1 MTVNPADAVPTPLS
15 GMTTREAPQ
24 STGANSELG
33 QDAFLKLLV
42 AQLKYQDPLNPADG
56 AEFLAQ
62 TAQFTM
68 VEKLADLEAQ
78 GQSTVTSQQQ
88 MQAAQLV
95 GRQVTYVDSTGN
107 LVEGVVESAE
117 YTPDGQSL
125 TIDGQ
130 AVELDN
136 ITKVVGNLQV
146 DGASEAVSALGPS
159 LASSLTPALVEAIQ
173 EASSGAA
180 DSDAGVDSADE
191 ASSDNDRE
199 AESTSTDALA
209 DETDTVTETSNVG
222 SNPDEPTGEEG

>member
-24 STGANSELG
+24 STEANSELG

-68 VEKLADLEAQ
+68 VEKLSDLEAQ

-136 ITKVVGNLQV
+136 ITKVVGNNRV
-146 DGASEAVSALGPS
+146 DGASEAVNALGPS

-173 EASSGAA
+173 EASAGTA
-180 DSDAGVDSADE
+180 DSDAEVDSAAE
-191 ASSDNDRE
+191 VSSDHDRE

-209 DETDTVTETSNVG
+209 DETDTVTQTSNVG

>member
-24 STGANSELG
+24 STDANSELG

-136 ITKVVGNLQV
+136 ITKVVGNNRV

-173 EASSGAA
+173 EASAGTA
-180 DSDAGVDSADE
+180 DSDAEVDSAAE
-191 ASSDNDRE
+191 VSSDHDQE

>member
-15 GMTTREAPQ
+15 GMTTRQAPQ
-24 STGANSELG
+24 STDANSELG

-68 VEKLADLEAQ
+68 VEKLADLETQ

-95 GRQVTYVDSTGN
+95 GRQVTYVDATGN

-125 TIDGQ
+125 TIGGQ
-130 AVELDN
+130 AVELYN
-136 ITKVVGNLQV
+136 ITKVVGNRQLRKRLHV
-146 DGASEAVSALGPS
+146 R
-159 LASSLTPALVEAIQ
+159 VEHVRRSRCN
-173 EASSGAA
+173 E
-180 DSDAGVDSADE
+180 DFLKRVK
-191 ASSDNDRE
+191 
-199 AESTSTDALA
+199 
-209 DETDTVTETSNVG
+209 ETDKIKHDAKEKGTWFYF
-222 SNPDEPTGEEG
+222 

>member
-24 STGANSELG
+24 STDANSELG

-68 VEKLADLEAQ
+68 VEKLSDLEAQ

-95 GRQVTYVDSTGN
+95 GRQVMYVDSTGN

-136 ITKVVGNLQV
+136 ITKVVGNNRV

-173 EASSGAA
+173 EASAGTA
-180 DSDAGVDSADE
+180 DSDAEADTAAE
-191 ASSDNDRE
+191 VSSDGDRE
-199 AESTSTDALA
+199 AESTSTDALTNEN
-209 DETDTVTETSNVG
+209 DSVTETSNVG
-222 SNPDEPTGEEG
+222 SNPDEPTEEEG

>member
-24 STGANSELG
+24 SPDANSELG

-136 ITKVVGNLQV
+136 ITKVVGNNRV

-173 EASSGAA
+173 EASAGTA
-180 DSDAGVDSADE
+180 DSDAEVDSAAE
-191 ASSDNDRE
+191 VSSDHDQE

-222 SNPDEPTGEEG
+222 SNPDEPTEEEG

>member
-24 STGANSELG
+24 STDANSELG

-78 GQSTVTSQQQ
+78 GQNTVTSQQQ

-125 TIDGQ
+125 TIGGQ

-136 ITKVVGNLQV
+136 ITKVVGNNRV

-159 LASSLTPALVEAIQ
+159 LASALTPALVDAIQ
-173 EASSGAA
+173 EASAGTA
-180 DSDAGVDSADE
+180 DSDAEADTAAE
-191 ASSDNDRE
+191 VSSDGDLE
-199 AESTSTDALA
+199 AEPTSTDALT
-209 DETDTVTETSNVG
+209 DENDSVTETSNVG

>member
-24 STGANSELG
+24 STDANSELG

-68 VEKLADLEAQ
+68 VEKLADLEVQ

-125 TIDGQ
+125 TIGGQ

-136 ITKVVGNLQV
+136 VTKVVGNNRV

-180 DSDAGVDSADE
+180 DSDAGVDSVAE
-191 ASSDNDRE
+191 VSSDHDRE

-222 SNPDEPTGEEG
+222 SNPDEPTEEEG

>member
-24 STGANSELG
+24 STDANSELG

-78 GQSTVTSQQQ
+78 GQNTVTSQQQ

-125 TIDGQ
+125 TIGGQ

-136 ITKVVGNLQV
+136 ITKVVGNNRV

-159 LASSLTPALVEAIQ
+159 LASALTPALVEAIQ
-173 EASSGAA
+173 EASAGTA
-180 DSDAGVDSADE
+180 DSDAEADTAAE
-191 ASSDNDRE
+191 VSSDGDLE
-199 AESTSTDALA
+199 AEPTSTDALT
-209 DETDTVTETSNVG
+209 DENDSVTETSNVG

>member
-24 STGANSELG
+24 STDANSELG

-107 LVEGVVESAE
+107 LVEGVVDRS
-117 YTPDGQSL
+117 SIVL
-125 TIDGQ
+125 W
-130 AVELDN
+130 
-136 ITKVVGNLQV
+136 TKDTSVPGR
-146 DGASEAVSALGPS
+146 
-159 LASSLTPALVEAIQ
+159 
-173 EASSGAA
+173 
-180 DSDAGVDSADE
+180 AGVNFAIEQKLRAFSWM
-191 ASSDNDRE
+191 RRR
-199 AESTSTDALA
+199 TSM
-209 DETDTVTETSNVG
+209 
-222 SNPDEPTGEEG
+222 

>member
-24 STGANSELG
+24 STDANSELG
-33 QDAFLKLLV
+33 QDAFLELLV

-95 GRQVTYVDSTGN
+95 GRQVTYVDSKGN
-107 LVEGVVESAE
+107 PVEGVVESAE

-125 TIDGQ
+125 TIGGQ

-136 ITKVVGNLQV
+136 ITKVVGNNRV

-159 LASSLTPALVEAIQ
+159 LASALTPALVEAIQ
-173 EASSGAA
+173 EASAGTA
-180 DSDAGVDSADE
+180 DSDAEADTAAE
-191 ASSDNDRE
+191 VSSDGDLE
-199 AESTSTDALA
+199 AEPTSTDALT
-209 DETDTVTETSNVG
+209 DENDSETETSNVG

>member
-24 STGANSELG
+24 STEANSELG

-68 VEKLADLEAQ
+68 VEKLSDLEAQ

-136 ITKVVGNLQV
+136 ITKVVGNNRV

-173 EASSGAA
+173 EASAGTA
-180 DSDAGVDSADE
+180 DSDAEVDTAAE
-191 ASSDNDRE
+191 VSSDGDRE
-199 AESTSTDALA
+199 AESTSTDALTNEN
-209 DETDTVTETSNVG
+209 DSVTETSNVG
-222 SNPDEPTGEEG
+222 SNPDEPTEEEG

>member
-1 MTVNPADAVPTPLS
+1 MTINPADAVPTPLS
-15 GMTTREAPQ
+15 GMTTREVPQ
-24 STGANSELG
+24 STDANSELG

-125 TIDGQ
+125 TIGGQ

-136 ITKVVGNLQV
+136 ITKVVGNNRV

-173 EASSGAA
+173 EASAGTA
-180 DSDAGVDSADE
+180 DSDAGEDSAAE
-191 ASSDNDRE
+191 MSRGGDRE
-199 AESTSTDALA
+199 AEPTSTDALTNEN
-209 DETDTVTETSNVG
+209 DSVTETSNVG
-222 SNPDEPTGEEG
+222 SNPDEPTAEEG

>member
-24 STGANSELG
+24 STEANSELG

-68 VEKLADLEAQ
+68 VEKLSDLEAQ

-136 ITKVVGNLQV
+136 ITKVVGNNRV
-146 DGASEAVSALGPS
+146 DGASEAVNALGPS

-173 EASSGAA
+173 EASAGTA
-180 DSDAGVDSADE
+180 DSDAEVDSAAE
-191 ASSDNDRE
+191 VSSDHDRE

-209 DETDTVTETSNVG
+209 DETDTVTQTSNVG
-222 SNPDEPTGEEG
+222 SNPDEPTEEEG

>member
-24 STGANSELG
+24 STDANSELG

-125 TIDGQ
+125 TIGGQ

-136 ITKVVGNLQV
+136 ITKVIGNNRV

-173 EASSGAA
+173 EASAGTA
-180 DSDAGVDSADE
+180 DSDAGEDSAADV
-191 ASSDNDRE
+191 SSGGDRE
-199 AESTSTDALA
+199 AELTSTDALT
-209 DETDTVTETSNVG
+209 DENDSVTETSDVG
-222 SNPDEPTGEEG
+222 SNPDEPTEEEG

>member
-24 STGANSELG
+24 STDANSELG

-68 VEKLADLEAQ
+68 VEKLSDLEAQ

-136 ITKVVGNLQV
+136 ITKVVGNNRV
-146 DGASEAVSALGPS
+146 DGASEAVNALGPS

-173 EASSGAA
+173 EASAGTA
-180 DSDAGVDSADE
+180 DSDAEVDSAAE
-191 ASSDNDRE
+191 VSSDHDQE

>member
-24 STGANSELG
+24 STDANSELG

-95 GRQVTYVDSTGN
+95 GRQVTYVDATGN
-107 LVEGVVESAE
+107 LLEGVVESAE

-125 TIDGQ
+125 TIGGQ

-136 ITKVVGNLQV
+136 ITKVVGNNRV

-159 LASSLTPALVEAIQ
+159 LASSLTPALVEAIR
-173 EASSGAA
+173 EASAGTA
-180 DSDAGVDSADE
+180 DSDAE
-191 ASSDNDRE
+191 IESDAEVSGDGDRD
-199 AESTSTDALA
+199 AEPTMTDALT
-209 DETDTVTETSNVG
+209 DETDSVTETSNVG

>member
-24 STGANSELG
+24 STEANSELG

-68 VEKLADLEAQ
+68 VEKLSDLEAQ

-136 ITKVVGNLQV
+136 ITKVVGNNRV

-173 EASSGAA
+173 EASAGTA
-180 DSDAGVDSADE
+180 DSDAEVDSAAE
-191 ASSDNDRE
+191 VSSDHDRE

-209 DETDTVTETSNVG
+209 DETDTVTQTSNVG
-222 SNPDEPTGEEG
+222 SNPDEPTEEEG

>member
-24 STGANSELG
+24 SPDANSELG

-95 GRQVTYVDSTGN
+95 GRQVTYVDATGN

-136 ITKVVGNLQV
+136 ITKVVGNNRV

-173 EASSGAA
+173 EASAGTA
-180 DSDAGVDSADE
+180 DSDAGVDSAAE
-191 ASSDNDRE
+191 VSSDGDRE

>member
-24 STGANSELG
+24 STDANSELG

-68 VEKLADLEAQ
+68 VEKLSDLEAQ

-95 GRQVTYVDSTGN
+95 GRQVTYVDSTGS

-136 ITKVVGNLQV
+136 ITKVVGNNRV

-173 EASSGAA
+173 EASAGTA
-180 DSDAGVDSADE
+180 DSDAEVDSAAE
-191 ASSDNDRE
+191 VSSDHDRE

-209 DETDTVTETSNVG
+209 DETDTVTQTSNVG
-222 SNPDEPTGEEG
+222 SNPDEPTEEEG

>member
-1 MTVNPADAVPTPLS
+1 MTINPADAVPTPFS

-24 STGANSELG
+24 STDANSELG

-78 GQSTVTSQQQ
+78 GRSTVTSQQQ

-125 TIDGQ
+125 TIGGQ

-136 ITKVVGNLQV
+136 ITKVIGNNRV

-173 EASSGAA
+173 EASAGTA
-180 DSDAGVDSADE
+180 DSDAEVDSAAEVSGDG
-191 ASSDNDRE
+191 DRG
-199 AESTSTDALA
+199 AEPTSTDALT
-209 DETDTVTETSNVG
+209 DENDSVTETSNVG

>member
-24 STGANSELG
+24 SPDANSELG

-95 GRQVTYVDSTGN
+95 GRQVTYVDATGN

-125 TIDGQ
+125 TIHGQ

-136 ITKVVGNLQV
+136 ITKVVGNNRV

-173 EASSGAA
+173 EASAGTA
-180 DSDAGVDSADE
+180 DSDAGVDSAAE
-191 ASSDNDRE
+191 VSSDGDRE

>member
-15 GMTTREAPQ
+15 GTTTREAPQ
-24 STGANSELG
+24 SPDANSELG

-136 ITKVVGNLQV
+136 ITKVVGNNRV

-173 EASSGAA
+173 EASAGTA
-180 DSDAGVDSADE
+180 DSDAGVDSAAE
-191 ASSDNDRE
+191 VSSDGDRE

>member
-24 STGANSELG
+24 STDANSELG

-95 GRQVTYVDSTGN
+95 GRQVTYVDATGN

-125 TIDGQ
+125 TIGGQ

-136 ITKVVGNLQV
+136 ITKVVGNNRV

-173 EASSGAA
+173 EASAGTA
-180 DSDAGVDSADE
+180 DSDAEVDSAAEVSGDG
-191 ASSDNDRE
+191 DRE
-199 AESTSTDALA
+199 AEPSSTAALTDEN
-209 DETDTVTETSNVG
+209 DSVTETSNVG

>member
-24 STGANSELG
+24 STEANSELG

-68 VEKLADLEAQ
+68 VEKLSDLEAQ

-136 ITKVVGNLQV
+136 ITKVVGNNRV

-173 EASSGAA
+173 EASAGTA
-180 DSDAGVDSADE
+180 DSDAEVDSAAE
-191 ASSDNDRE
+191 VSSDHDRE
-199 AESTSTDALA
+199 AEPTTTDALT
-209 DETDTVTETSNVG
+209 DETDTVPQTSNVG
-222 SNPDEPTGEEG
+222 SNPDEPTEEEG

>member
-24 STGANSELG
+24 STEANSELG

-68 VEKLADLEAQ
+68 VEKLSDLEAQ

-95 GRQVTYVDSTGN
+95 GRQVTYVDATGN

-136 ITKVVGNLQV
+136 ITKVVGNNRV

-173 EASSGAA
+173 EASAGTA
-180 DSDAGVDSADE
+180 DSDAEVDSAAE
-191 ASSDNDRE
+191 VSSDHDRE

-209 DETDTVTETSNVG
+209 DETDTVTQTSNVG
-222 SNPDEPTGEEG
+222 SNPDEPTEEEG

>member
-24 STGANSELG
+24 STDANSELG

-68 VEKLADLEAQ
+68 VEKLADLEVQ

-125 TIDGQ
+125 TIGGQ

-136 ITKVVGNLQV
+136 ITKVVGNNRV

-159 LASSLTPALVEAIQ
+159 LGIKAP
-173 EASSGAA
+173 
-180 DSDAGVDSADE
+180 
-191 ASSDNDRE
+191 R
-199 AESTSTDALA
+199 
-209 DETDTVTETSNVG
+209 
-222 SNPDEPTGEEG
+222 

>member
-68 VEKLADLEAQ
+68 VEKLADLEVQ

-136 ITKVVGNLQV
+136 ITKVVGNHQV

-180 DSDAGVDSADE
+180 DSDAGVDSVDE
-191 ASSDNDRE
+191 ASSDHDRE

>member
-24 STGANSELG
+24 STDANSELG

-68 VEKLADLEAQ
+68 VEKLADLEVQ

-125 TIDGQ
+125 TIGGQ

-136 ITKVVGNLQV
+136 VTKVVGNNRV

-180 DSDAGVDSADE
+180 DSDAGVDSVAE
-191 ASSDNDRE
+191 VSSDHDRE

>member
-1 MTVNPADAVPTPLS
+1 M
-15 GMTTREAPQ
+15 
-24 STGANSELG
+24 
-33 QDAFLKLLV
+33 

-68 VEKLADLEAQ
+68 VEKLSDLEAQ

-136 ITKVVGNLQV
+136 ITKVVGNNRV

-173 EASSGAA
+173 EASAGTA
-180 DSDAGVDSADE
+180 DSDAEVDSAAE
-191 ASSDNDRE
+191 VSSDHDQE

-222 SNPDEPTGEEG
+222 SNPDEPTEEEG

>member
-24 STGANSELG
+24 SPDANSELG

-136 ITKVVGNLQV
+136 ITKVVGNNRV
-146 DGASEAVSALGPS
+146 DGASEAVNALGPS

-173 EASSGAA
+173 EASAGTA
-180 DSDAGVDSADE
+180 DSDAEVDSAAE
-191 ASSDNDRE
+191 VSSDHDRE

-209 DETDTVTETSNVG
+209 DETDTVTQTSNVG
-222 SNPDEPTGEEG
+222 SNPDEPTEEEG

>member
-24 STGANSELG
+24 SPDANSELG

-68 VEKLADLEAQ
+68 VEKLSDLEAQ

-136 ITKVVGNLQV
+136 ITKVVGNNRV
-146 DGASEAVSALGPS
+146 DGASEAVNALGPS

-173 EASSGAA
+173 EASAGTA
-180 DSDAGVDSADE
+180 DSDAEVDSAAE
-191 ASSDNDRE
+191 VSSDHDRE

-209 DETDTVTETSNVG
+209 DETDTVTQTSNVG
-222 SNPDEPTGEEG
+222 SNPDEPTEEEG

>member
-24 STGANSELG
+24 STDANSELG

-68 VEKLADLEAQ
+68 VEKLADLEVQ

-125 TIDGQ
+125 TIGGQ

-136 ITKVVGNLQV
+136 ITKVVGNNRV

-173 EASSGAA
+173 EASAGTA
-180 DSDAGVDSADE
+180 DSDAEIDSAAEVSGDG
-191 ASSDNDRE
+191 DRE
-199 AESTSTDALA
+199 AEPTSTDAFA

-222 SNPDEPTGEEG
+222 SNPDEPTEEEG

>member
-24 STGANSELG
+24 STEANSELG

-68 VEKLADLEAQ
+68 VEKLSDLEAQ

-95 GRQVTYVDSTGN
+95 GRQVTYVDSTGS

-136 ITKVVGNLQV
+136 ITKVVGNNRV

-173 EASSGAA
+173 EASAGTA
-180 DSDAGVDSADE
+180 DSDAEVDSAAE
-191 ASSDNDRE
+191 VSSDHDRE

>member
-24 STGANSELG
+24 STDANSELG

-42 AQLKYQDPLNPADG
+42 AQLKYQDTLNPADG

-125 TIDGQ
+125 TIGGQ

-136 ITKVVGNLQV
+136 ITKVVGNNRV

-173 EASSGAA
+173 EASAGTA
-180 DSDAGVDSADE
+180 DSDAGEDSAAE
-191 ASSDNDRE
+191 VSSGGDRE
-199 AESTSTDALA
+199 AELTSTDALT
-209 DETDTVTETSNVG
+209 DENDSVTETSNVG
-222 SNPDEPTGEEG
+222 SNPDEPTEEEG

>member
-24 STGANSELG
+24 STDANSELG

-68 VEKLADLEAQ
+68 VEKLADLEVQ

-136 ITKVVGNLQV
+136 ITKVVGNHQV

-180 DSDAGVDSADE
+180 DSDAGVDSVDE
-191 ASSDNDRE
+191 ASSDHDRE

>member
-24 STGANSELG
+24 STEANSELG

-68 VEKLADLEAQ
+68 VEKLSDLEAQ

-136 ITKVVGNLQV
+136 ITKVVGNNRV

-173 EASSGAA
+173 EASAGTA
-180 DSDAGVDSADE
+180 DSDAEVDSAAE
-191 ASSDNDRE
+191 VSSDHDQE

-222 SNPDEPTGEEG
+222 SNPDEPTGEER